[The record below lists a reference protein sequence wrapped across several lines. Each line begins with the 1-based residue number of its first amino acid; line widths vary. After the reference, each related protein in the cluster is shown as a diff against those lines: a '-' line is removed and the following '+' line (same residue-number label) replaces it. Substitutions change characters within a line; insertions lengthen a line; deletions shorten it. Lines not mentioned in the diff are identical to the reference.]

1 MLRSDMPFPAP
12 SDNLLGTLQLLIL
25 KTLDH
30 APKHGFAITLHIQT
44 VSGGLLRVEEGSLY
58 PALHRLER
66 AKLIAGKW
74 VITENGRR
82 ARVYTLTAAGKKRLA
97 ESENNWAAVSTGVRK
112 VLQFA

>member
-1 MLRSDMPFPAP
+1 MLCSDMPSAAS

-30 APKHGFAITLHIQT
+30 GPKHGFAITLHIQT
-44 VSGGLLRVEEGSLY
+44 VSDGLLRIEEGSLY

-66 AKLIAGKW
+66 AKLISGKW

-82 ARVYTLTAAGKKRLA
+82 ARVYTLTGAGKKRLA
-97 ESENNWAAVSTGVRK
+97 DSESNWATVSAGVRK
-112 VLQFA
+112 VLQLA